1 MSTDE
6 GHDAMQQRSEV
17 VDLQAEVS
25 GLRAAMATRA
35 IIEQAKGLIIASMG
49 VDAEQA
55 FELLIRQSQA
65 ENVKLHVVAERLIS
79 SAIRT
84 PTARR

>member
-1 MSTDE
+1 
-6 GHDAMQQRSEV
+6 MQGRSELG
-17 VDLQAEVS
+17 DLRAEVS
-25 GLRAAMATRA
+25 GLRAAMETRA

-49 VDAEQA
+49 VDADQA

-65 ENVKLHVVAERLIS
+65 ENVKLHVIAERLIS

-84 PTARR
+84 PTVRR

>member
-1 MSTDE
+1 
-6 GHDAMQQRSEV
+6 MQGRSELG
-17 VDLQAEVS
+17 DLRAEVS
-25 GLRAAMATRA
+25 GLRAAMETRA

-49 VDAEQA
+49 VDADQA

-65 ENVKLHVVAERLIS
+65 ENVKLHVIAERLIS

-84 PTARR
+84 PMVRR